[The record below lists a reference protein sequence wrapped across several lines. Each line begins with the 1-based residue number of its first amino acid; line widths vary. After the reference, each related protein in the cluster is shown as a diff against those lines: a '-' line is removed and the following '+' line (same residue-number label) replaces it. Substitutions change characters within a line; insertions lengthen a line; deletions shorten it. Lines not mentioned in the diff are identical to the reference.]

1 MAECSN
7 SNDEL
12 ITATFHKWKYGHY
25 FKVVEEGS
33 KNIKV
38 RCTLC
43 PPNKTLSSARN
54 TTSSFK
60 AHLARVHKNV
70 ILVAKVVLQVNG
82 KGKRKKVSDDQHSEA
97 SQPKKQCT
105 LSSNGVPSTRLRNL
119 LSECYRRHATIV
131 NCRITCLSKIDWR
144 SLLYTC
150 PRQKFFHFIFG

>member
-12 ITATFHKWKYGHY
+12 ITATFHVWKYGHY

-70 ILVAKVVLQVNG
+70 ILVAKEVLQVNG

-105 LSSNGVPSTRLRNL
+105 ISSNSVPSTRLCNL
-119 LSECYRRHATIV
+119 LSECI
-131 NCRITCLSKIDWR
+131 IKDMLPLSTVESPAFQRLIGGLCCTQVPDRK
-144 SLLYTC
+144 SFTLY
-150 PRQKFFHFIFG
+150 